1 MSFTVLLT
9 IIILIS
15 AIKKHNV
22 MKATMNIHLL
32 YDIIIT
38 GDGEAIRIVGVSIM
52 GCLFLRGTQQH
63 IILQKIGKN

>member
-1 MSFTVLLT
+1 
-9 IIILIS
+9 
-15 AIKKHNV
+15 
-22 MKATMNIHLL
+22 MKGTMNIHLL